1 MIIAAVQTSAIQQRF
16 TAALDA
22 LVESAKADRS
32 VLAALLC
39 GSLSHDVVWAKS
51 DIDLVFVTVDDR
63 KVEEDDISL
72 YADGVNVHA
81 QLIPRS
87 KFRQLV
93 DGSLGNSF
101 MHSYLRKGR
110 LLYTHD
116 PTIESMWATL
126 SALGR
131 RDMQVQLLHAACGA
145 LPAIDKAR
153 KWLVTRGD
161 LNYASLYI
169 LYAATSLAQVE
180 IVGRGLLLDREVLP
194 QALALNPPFFKIIYT
209 DLLNTRK
216 TKAPV
221 ENALAAIDEYVGERA
236 RTAFAPIL
244 EHLAEVGE
252 ARSCREIEHH
262 FQRHAGVSGVTTA
275 CEYLADKGLLGKA
288 STATHLTRKS
298 NVTVQELAFYAI
310 AG

>member
-1 MIIAAVQTSAIQQRF
+1 MALSSQPSSVHQRF

-22 LVESAKADRS
+22 LVEQARADRS
-32 VLAALLC
+32 ILAALLC
-39 GSLSHDVVWAKS
+39 GSLSHDVVWEKS

-63 KVEEDDISL
+63 KIEADDIAL

-81 QLIPRS
+81 QLIPRT
-87 KFRQLV
+87 KFRQIV

-116 PTIESMWATL
+116 PTIEALCATL
-126 SALGR
+126 TTFGQ
-131 RDMQVQLLHAACGA
+131 RDRQMQLLRAACAA

-161 LNYASLYI
+161 LNYATLYI
-169 LYAATSLAQVE
+169 LYAANSLAQME

-194 QALALNPPFFKIIYT
+194 QAAGLNPAFFKVIYT

-216 TKAPV
+216 TKTAV
-221 ENALAAIDEYVGERA
+221 ERALAAIDAYIDERA
-236 RTAFAPIL
+236 QAAFAPII

-252 ARSCREIEHH
+252 ARSCRELEHH
-262 FQRHAGVSGVTTA
+262 FTRHAGVSGVTTA

-288 STATHLTRKS
+288 STTARLTRKS
-298 NVTVQELAFYAI
+298 NVDVQELAFYAI
-310 AG
+310 GQ